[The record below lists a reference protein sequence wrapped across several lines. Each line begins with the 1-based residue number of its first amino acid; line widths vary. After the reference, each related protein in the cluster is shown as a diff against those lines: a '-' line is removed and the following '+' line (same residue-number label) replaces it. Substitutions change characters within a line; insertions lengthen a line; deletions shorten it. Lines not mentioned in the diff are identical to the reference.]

1 MGFSS
6 GSTTTGHVLRGFI
19 DGLTM
24 TFFSS
29 TSLAVLTGEASDS
42 TSSAYLE
49 LPSSMTKTAAP
60 WTAGAGGGGLD
71 TGAMLA
77 TAGTYHWYIIG
88 NASATVTDII
98 FSQSSSA
105 PTLPTG
111 FTLYRLIMSVLW
123 TGTAWVGFS
132 QEQDTIL
139 YTNVQ
144 TGDTKTMVVNTSQ
157 LFLPGVPTGL
167 KVVALC
173 NVGMNSTPGGSAYWS
188 SPDQADE
195 IASGVNPLRATNVAV
210 GGQFSGFGTA
220 EQIRTNTSGQVRGT
234 ANTASSVIRISA
246 RGYIHPRGRNL

>member
-6 GSTTTGHVLRGFI
+6 GITTTGHILRGFI

-42 TSSAYLE
+42 THTAYLE

-71 TGAMLA
+71 TGTMLA

-132 QEQDTIL
+132 QEQDTVL

-144 TGDTKTMVVNTSQ
+144 TGDNKTMAVNTSQ

-167 KVVALC
+167 KLVALC
-173 NVGMNSTPGGSAYWS
+173 NHDVASNPGGTCYWS

-195 IASGVNPLRATNVAV
+195 VVSGTNPCRASNVGVVA
-210 GGQFSGFGTA
+210 QFSGWGTA
-220 EQIRTNTSGQVRGT
+220 DQIRTNTSGQVRGT
-234 ANTASSVIRISA
+234 ANVANSIIRISA
-246 RGYIHPRGRNL
+246 RGYVHPRGRNL